1 MIRIEAEIK
10 LNLITLFKKMQKNV
24 EQAIEITSIE
34 MQQKAI
40 DNYTANG
47 SNMSGSAARI
57 DVKRYYKKKNP
68 SANVRANFKH
78 AAFVEFGTRSK
89 TNVPDEWKEYASSF
103 RGSNGK
109 VSYKAFI
116 KWVERKG
123 IAGLFNIKTRNIKTR
138 RGSFSRSKKS
148 MQLVRTAAYLIA
160 HSVNE
165 HGSTPHPFMYPAF
178 FEVRPKF
185 LKRIQDLCNKI

>member
-1 MIRIEAEIK
+1 MVKIEAEIK

-24 EQAIEITSIE
+24 EQAIELTSVE

-57 DVKRYYKKKNP
+57 DVKRFYNKKNP

-78 AAFVEFGTRSK
+78 AAFVEFGTRSR
-89 TNVPDEWKEYASSF
+89 TEIPTEWKEYASRF
-103 RGSNGK
+103 KGGNGK

-123 IAGLFNIKTRNIKTR
+123 IAGLFNINSRNIKTR
-138 RGSFSRSKKS
+138 RGSLSRSKKS
-148 MQLVRTAAYLIA
+148 MQLVRTAAFLIA
-160 HSVNE
+160 RSVNE
-165 HGSTPHPFMYPAF
+165 HGSKPHPFMYPAF

-185 LKRIQDLCNKI
+185 LKRIQDLCSKI